1 MDILDDKEEEE
12 DEDQHTAR
20 DGEKTPKGPSF
31 SSGLS
36 PAKADNE
43 LYLSAENLQQITS
56 SKSKPTE
63 GASAAPK
70 TSVHALLTEDKLK

>member
-1 MDILDDKEEEE
+1 MDILDDKEEE

-20 DGEKTPKGPSF
+20 DSDKTPKGPSF

-43 LYLSAENLQQITS
+43 LYLSAENLQQITN
-56 SKSKPTE
+56 SKSKPPTE